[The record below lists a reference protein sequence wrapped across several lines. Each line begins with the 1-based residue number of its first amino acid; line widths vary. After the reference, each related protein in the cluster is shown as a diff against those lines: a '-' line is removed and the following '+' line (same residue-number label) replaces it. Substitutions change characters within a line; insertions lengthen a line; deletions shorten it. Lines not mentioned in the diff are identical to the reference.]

1 MIHDGISSIIC
12 IMRTKYFYC
21 AFLLL
26 VPAYCFGNVGIP
38 VIAITY
44 PGFAVL
50 LLPIIITEY
59 FIIKSIINTEKK
71 TIIVSTVVSNSVSTL
86 IGVPL
91 AWAVLLIL
99 EIVTTS
105 TSAIQSEG
113 LMYFV
118 GSIALQSA
126 WMQSLNDNY
135 WMLPASVIIN
145 LIPAYFLSK
154 YSEYIITKKMIKTVE
169 KDQIKKAVFKA
180 NNITYVSLFAIAVGY
195 LILTLVLT

>member
-1 MIHDGISSIIC
+1 MIHDGASSIIGR
-12 IMRTKYFYC
+12 MRVKYLHC

-38 VIAITY
+38 VIALTY

-59 FIIKSIINTEKK
+59 FIIKSIINIEKK
-71 TIIVSTVVSNSVSTL
+71 PILVSTVVSNLASTL

-99 EIVTTS
+99 EMITTGGA
-105 TSAIQSEG
+105 AIQSEG

-126 WMQSLNDNY
+126 WMLPPDYY
-135 WMLPASVIIN
+135 WMLPAAIIVN
-145 LIPAYFLSK
+145 LIPAFFLSK

-169 KDQIKKAVFKA
+169 KNQIKKAVFKA
-180 NNITYVSLFAIAVGY
+180 NNVTYGGLFAIAVGY
-195 LILTLVLT
+195 LIITLVLT